1 MCMGVF
7 LACCVYVPC
16 VWYLEGS
23 EEDVGP
29 HGPNIWVLEI
39 ESRFSGRADGAFNY
53 QTVSLPPRIS
63 IIFKL
68 SWRPRHYISIEPLRL
83 VDRNAKGQLT
93 RSPGSIQL
101 GHVATF
107 WSGASWGNTHA
118 VRPIGVPELCFVL

>member
-53 QTVSLPPRIS
+53 QTVSLPPPPESAYFLSYHGSLAIIS
-63 IIFKL
+63 
-68 SWRPRHYISIEPLRL
+68 
-83 VDRNAKGQLT
+83 Q
-93 RSPGSIQL
+93 
-101 GHVATF
+101 
-107 WSGASWGNTHA
+107 
-118 VRPIGVPELCFVL
+118 